1 VIKFRQAGAH
11 DNAADP
17 RGTAAGDGPR
27 HCNLVG
33 DGPAAKR
40 IDENADDVA
49 GRRQDEFGRDEE
61 MTVGEIIIAIIA
73 KEMRVDTSRVSITST
88 MEELQ
93 IESLDA
99 IQIIFEIEDRLQVS
113 IPYDKSIHSLN
124 SVGDIVNMVDRLLL
138 EKRAVA

>member
-27 HCNLVG
+27 HCKLVG

-40 IDENADDVA
+40 IDENAGDVA
-49 GRRQDEFGRDEE
+49 MQYEFGRDEE

>member
-1 VIKFRQAGAH
+1 MPPIRAGRRPATG
-11 DNAADP
+11 
-17 RGTAAGDGPR
+17 RGTAS
-27 HCNLVG
+27 LSG

-40 IDENADDVA
+40 IDETADDVA